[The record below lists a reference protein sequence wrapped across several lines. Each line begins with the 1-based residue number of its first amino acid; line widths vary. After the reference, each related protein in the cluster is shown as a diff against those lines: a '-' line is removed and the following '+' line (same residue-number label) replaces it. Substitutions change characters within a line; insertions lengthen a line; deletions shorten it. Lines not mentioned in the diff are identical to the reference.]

1 MLRIGRISFIHND
14 PAFYYLEKNTPDDV
28 KIISAT
34 PRELLNLLLQD
45 HIDFAPIS
53 SVSLA
58 AAGSEELV
66 AVPAMSV
73 HSKGPILSA
82 GVVSSRT
89 PKHQRDSIRSG
100 DRISVTEYTETSA
113 RMLEAILRARKIEE
127 VTFLKSNYTKSN
139 DLLSE
144 APLALLIGDEALK
157 TCTGNEEAVMI
168 FDIGEEWWRT
178 MGKPAVFA
186 VSAMRRKWVDENPKE
201 TNRILNLVRTSVQYG
216 YSNLDE
222 IIRETASRSDLPKEL
237 IAKYFRCVRLDY
249 SADVQAS
256 LYNMFKTLEGD
267 YAPIQFLSPYFR
279 QASTS

>member
-28 KIISAT
+28 KIVSAA
-34 PRELLNLLLQD
+34 PRELLHLLLQD
-45 HIDFAPIS
+45 RIDFAPIS

-58 AAGSEELV
+58 DAGSEELV

-82 GVVSSRT
+82 GVVSSRI
-89 PKHQRDSIRSG
+89 PEHYRASIRSG

-113 RMLEAILRARKIEE
+113 RMLEAVLRARKIDD
-127 VTFLKSNYTKSN
+127 VTFLKSNFTKSN
-139 DLLSE
+139 DLLAE

-157 TCTGNEEAVMI
+157 TCADDEEAVMI

-178 MGKPAVFA
+178 MRKPAVFA

-222 IIRETASRSDLPKEL
+222 VTRETASRSDLPKEL

-249 SADVQAS
+249 SAEVQVS
-256 LYNMFKTLEGD
+256 LSHLINTLNGG

-279 QASTS
+279 QAGTS